1 MFTNKS
7 IHYNT
12 EWLFWP
18 EENIN
23 SFDII
28 HPTYIITTVEEL
40 ENLKLVVTNK
50 GSSGSELPTVS
61 NGTITNYTWKI
72 NEQIIKNGS
81 GVENS
86 FYTPT
91 ESDVNEIITCTVT
104 ATSTYDPTLT
114 VSKVAYL
121 QIIFSDS

>member
-1 MFTNKS
+1 MFINKS
-7 IHYNT
+7 IRHNT

-28 HPTYIITTVEEL
+28 HTTHIINTIQEL
-40 ENLKLVVTNK
+40 QNLKLVVTNK
-50 GSSGSELPTVS
+50 NSSGSELPTVS

-81 GVENS
+81 GIQNS
-86 FYTPT
+86 FYIPT
-91 ESDVNEIITCTVT
+91 ESDVNEIITCIVT

-121 QIIFSDS
+121 QIIFSGF